1 VNPVPDLVLTRALLD
16 EKFGRLRPRDRTLLQ
31 SLVALD
37 VFVGPQ
43 LLAMLLGIS
52 PTAVNSSLSKLK
64 RAGLV
69 RSTPEGEVGITYR
82 VLRDL
87 LPESWRLPGPLEALR
102 MAVLLIDNGDWYAIA
117 RRAELYVLAGHLTE
131 AVGEFERAGVE
142 AQHRN
147 ALRDATRLFALAVKT
162 AKAAINDPAYVRD
175 ESSDEDGLERAAV
188 CCRARAKALRLRIQR
203 AASAL

>member
-188 CCRARAKALRLRIQR
+188 RCRARAKALRLRIQR

>member
-1 VNPVPDLVLTRALLD
+1 MTPGPDLVLTRALLD
-16 EKFGRLRPRDRTLLQ
+16 EKFGRLRSRDRTLLQ

-131 AVGEFERAGVE
+131 AVGEFERAGIE

-147 ALRDATRLFALAVKT
+147 ALRDATRLFALAAKT

-175 ESSDEDGLERAAV
+175 ESSDQDGLERAAAR
-188 CCRARAKALRLRIQR
+188 CRARAKALRLRIQR